1 MFEMTDILTL
11 RSGVD
16 TYGWFVSQFLPAV
29 VGSRCWNANYR
40 KNTIS
45 SFVTVSDEAF
55 ALVNMENNYARWQD
69 MFIKQ
74 NTKTSEVGAL
84 CTNSGES
91 KKNGQSKKFQGWAA
105 AGIEQYNAYY
115 LAVKQDRENNREFD
129 VNLLRQFQDGD
140 NNTSQTEVVF
150 SNHGLPGIR
159 PAHDLPWSG
168 VEASV
173 STTVTTDKDDDG
185 NDGDGDSL

>member
-1 MFEMTDILTL
+1 MCVTTDCSAKIAIIDAAREEKADMFEMTDILTL

-84 CTNSGES
+84 WTNSGES
-91 KKNGQSKKFQGWAA
+91 
-105 AGIEQYNAYY
+105 
-115 LAVKQDRENNREFD
+115 
-129 VNLLRQFQDGD
+129 
-140 NNTSQTEVVF
+140 
-150 SNHGLPGIR
+150 
-159 PAHDLPWSG
+159 
-168 VEASV
+168 
-173 STTVTTDKDDDG
+173 
-185 NDGDGDSL
+185 